1 MLTDN
6 INFEFKIDGTKL
18 IWGRNEASIT
28 IPDGITI
35 IEREAF
41 IDCDKLSSVIIS
53 KSVTEICDYAFA
65 SCPNLTKITIPENV
79 RKIGMYAFYCDS
91 NLIEVTISKHT
102 EVEKDAFK
110 ECHPNLSFHYY

>member
-1 MLTDN
+1 MVTNGVD
-6 INFEFKIDGTKL
+6 FEFRIDGTKL
-18 IWGRNEASIT
+18 LWGRNESSVT

-41 IDCDKLSSVIIS
+41 IDCDKLTSVIIS
-53 KSVTEICDYAFA
+53 KSVSEIRDFAFA

-79 RKIGMYAFYCDS
+79 KKIGICAFYCDS